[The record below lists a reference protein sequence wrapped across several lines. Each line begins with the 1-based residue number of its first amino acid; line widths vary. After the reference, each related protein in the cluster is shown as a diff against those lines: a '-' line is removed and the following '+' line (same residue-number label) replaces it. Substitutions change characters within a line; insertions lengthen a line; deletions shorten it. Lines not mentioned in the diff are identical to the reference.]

1 MNFSPEAA
9 PPGEP
14 APAPGWVAAPQPIV
28 WLEDGRGGRL
38 ACTPYDAEQPWLYLL
53 VSHGFA
59 EHRGWW
65 DHVARAFRAEG
76 VSVLTFDH
84 FHHGQSTGRPGDPPS
99 YETFVGGFRLAL
111 EQGLLPRR
119 RDGRPLAVLGHSN
132 GGLIALRALRALP
145 VGVVQERVQER
156 VREQVQALVL
166 SAPLLGL
173 PRVTRAFGRPVAWL
187 LERSFPTRQFPLQP
201 LPWRVTGNRAIWGDY
216 LRDPLRGRG
225 ISARYFR
232 ALLEA
237 TAAERAEPD
246 CRGLPLLLLTDGR
259 ERIVSPEAMEEW
271 FKRVP
276 SPDKERRHYPGL
288 HHEMFNEVAWREVLG
303 DVLRWL
309 RRRFDP
315 RSATGRP

>member
-14 APAPGWVAAPQPIV
+14 ALAPGWVAAPQPIV

-38 ACTPYDAEQPWLYLL
+38 ACTPYDAERPWLHLL

-65 DHVARAFRAEG
+65 DHVARALRGEG

-84 FHHGQSTGRPGDPPS
+84 FHHGQSTGRPGDPPG
-99 YETFVGGFRLAL
+99 YDAFVRGFRLAL

-119 RDGRPLAVLGHSN
+119 RSGGPLAVLGHSN

-145 VGVVQERVQER
+145 PGPA
-156 VREQVQALVL
+156 REWVQALVL

-173 PRVTRAFGRPVAWL
+173 PRVTSVFGRLVAWL
-187 LERSFPTRQFPLQP
+187 MERVDPALRFPLHP

-225 ISARYFR
+225 ITARYFW
-232 ALLEA
+232 AMLA
-237 TAAERAEPD
+237 AAAAERAEPG

-259 ERIVSPEAMEEW
+259 EHIVSQQAMEEW
-271 FKRVP
+271 FRRVP
-276 SPDKERRHYPGL
+276 SSDKERRHYPGL
-288 HHEMFNEVAWREVLG
+288 HHEMFNEVAWRDVLG
-303 DVLRWL
+303 DVLGWL

-315 RSATGRP
+315 RSTPGRP